1 MPGRKAMTREQ
12 LNELKRLHFGGA
24 PAPWRA
30 CPVREAFPESKID
43 PRMWVCVHDRK
54 PMWEQG
60 PADATLKAAAR
71 NALPELLAYIDA
83 LETEVLN
90 QRRIFNDHVD
100 SHRLKYSE
108 HELKVVGVKGL
119 PLGVTVE

>member
-1 MPGRKAMTREQ
+1 MTREQ
-12 LNELKRLHFGGA
+12 LDELKRLHEAGA
-24 PAPWRA
+24 PTPWRA
-30 CPVREAFPESKID
+30 CLVREAFPESKID
-43 PRMWVCVHDRK
+43 PRMWVCVHDKK
-54 PMWEQG
+54 PMWVQSE
-60 PADATLKAAAR
+60 PDAKLKAAAR

-108 HELKVVGVKGL
+108 HELKVVGVKEY
-119 PLGVTVE
+119 PPAHRDE